1 MTEGQIYAKSAPMK
15 NMTDIIWYETI
26 DSTNDQAK
34 RILPELGPA
43 TVLAAVRQTAGRGQ
57 RGNVWKSEP
66 GSNLTFSLVLK
77 FGTGLMT
84 EIAANCQFVISEAL
98 ALGIT
103 DFLGTENISARIKWP
118 NDIYVDDRKIC
129 GILIENS
136 ICAGHMASSIAGA
149 GLNLNQ
155 KEFPGDIPNPVS
167 LSILTGKEYDCRK
180 VLGQVMECISGRM
193 EQVYKCPE
201 SLRGAYLSL
210 MYRKDEKHRYTDC
223 ATGQEFCGII
233 RGISDSALLQVEMP
247 DGRIKE
253 YAFKEIGYII
263 A

>member
-1 MTEGQIYAKSAPMK
+1 MAERHIRGRQK
-15 NMTDIIWYETI
+15 NMRDTD
-26 DSTNDQAK
+26 
-34 RILPELGPA
+34 REL
-43 TVLAAVRQTAGRGQ
+43 
-57 RGNVWKSEP
+57 
-66 GSNLTFSLVLK
+66 
-77 FGTGLMT
+77 
-84 EIAANCQFVISEAL
+84 
-98 ALGIT
+98 
-103 DFLGTENISARIKWP
+103 
-118 NDIYVDDRKIC
+118 
-129 GILIENS
+129 
-136 ICAGHMASSIAGA
+136 AGA

>member
-1 MTEGQIYAKSAPMK
+1 MK
-15 NMTDIIWYETI
+15 RDYHIIWHNTI
-26 DSTNDQAK
+26 DSTNSEAAR
-34 RILPELGPA
+34 RISDIDNLS
-43 TVLAAVRQTAGRGQ
+43 VIAARRQTAGRGQ
-57 RGNVWKSEP
+57 RGNTWHSAP
-66 GSNLTFSLVLK
+66 GKNLTFSLTVK
-77 FGTGLMT
+77 WGRDGVPD
-84 EIAANCQFVISEAL
+84 IRSKDQFTVCRTVTL
-98 ALGIT
+98 ALTAWLEAKGIC
-103 DFLGTENISARIKWP
+103 SMIKWP